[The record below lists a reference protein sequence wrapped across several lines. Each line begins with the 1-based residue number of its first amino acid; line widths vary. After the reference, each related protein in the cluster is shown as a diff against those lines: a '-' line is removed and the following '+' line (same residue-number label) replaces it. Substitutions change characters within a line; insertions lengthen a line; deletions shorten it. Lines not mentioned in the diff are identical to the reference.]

1 MIYLDNSAT
10 TKPSASAIKAATDM
24 FENFGN
30 PSALHEVGA
39 RAQAVLEDARSEI
52 ARVISAKVEEIVFT
66 SGGTEANNTAVIMP
80 ALARRKRGN
89 RVVVSAVE
97 HDSVMASAKYLENQ
111 GFDVVYVYPEKDGSI
126 TAEAFE
132 RAIDQNTVLV
142 SCMLVNNETGAI
154 FPCEK
159 LRSIVKKANS
169 PALIHVDAVQALGKI
184 PVSVKR
190 LDCDMLSFSAH
201 KIHGLKG
208 SGALYIS
215 QEAQKLMK
223 FYPYLKGGHQENGLR
238 AGTEATVNIAAF
250 GAACRELDV
259 SRDGAKI
266 RQVRDAF
273 ARELSLIKEVIINS
287 PEKSAPHI
295 LNFSVPGYKS
305 ETLLHAFEQ
314 KGIYVS
320 SGSACK
326 KGEKSH
332 VLKAQGLPDE
342 ITDSTVRVSLSKENT
357 EEEARI
363 FCDALREIIG
373 SVVHIKVRSD
383 IFERNA

>member
-10 TKPSASAIKAATDM
+10 TKPSSAAIKAASDM

-30 PSALHEVGA
+30 PSALHLVGA
-39 RAQAVLEDARSEI
+39 RAQAVLDTAREDVAKVINARSED
-52 ARVISAKVEEIVFT
+52 IVFT

-80 ALARRKRGN
+80 SLARRKRGN
-89 RVVVSAVE
+89 RVVVTAVE

-111 GFDVVYVYPEKDGSI
+111 GFDVVYVYPERDGSI
-126 TAEAFE
+126 KAEAFE
-132 RAIDQNTVLV
+132 KAIDKNTVLV

-159 LRSIVKKANS
+159 LRGIVKRADS
-169 PALIHVDAVQALGKI
+169 PAIIHVDAVQALGKI
-184 PVSVKR
+184 PVSVKK
-190 LDCDMLSFSAH
+190 LDCDMLSLSAH

-208 SGALYIS
+208 CGALYINA
-215 QEAQKLMK
+215 ETRKLMK
-223 FYPYLKGGHQENGLR
+223 FYSYLKGGHQENGLR

-250 GAACRELDV
+250 GAACRELNV

-266 RQVRDAF
+266 KSVKDAF
-273 ARELSLIKEVIINS
+273 VRELLQIKEAVINS
-287 PEKSAPHI
+287 PACSAPHI
-295 LNFSVPGYKS
+295 INFSVPGYKS

-314 KGIYVS
+314 RGIYVS

-342 ITDSTVRVSLSKENT
+342 ITDSTVRVSLSAENT
-357 EEEARI
+357 AEEAVV
-363 FCDALREIIG
+363 FCNALKEIIG
-373 SVVHIKVRSD
+373 SVVHVKVRND
-383 IFERNA
+383 VFERNP

>member
-10 TKPSASAIKAATDM
+10 TKPSPSAIKAAADM

-30 PSALHEVGA
+30 PSALHSVGA
-39 RAQAVLEDARSEI
+39 KAQSVLEDARSEV
-52 ARVISAKVEEIVFT
+52 ARAINAKDDEIVFT

-89 RVVVSAVE
+89 RVVISAVE
-97 HDSVMASAKYLENQ
+97 HDSVMASAKYLEDQ
-111 GFDVVYVYPEKDGSI
+111 GFDVVRVSPKSDGCIAAEDFEKV
-126 TAEAFE
+126 
-132 RAIDQNTVLV
+132 IDESTVLV

-154 FPCEK
+154 FPVEA

-190 LDCDMLSFSAH
+190 LDCDMLSLSAH

-208 SGALYIS
+208 CGALYIS
-215 QEAQKLMK
+215 KEAQKLMK

-250 GAACRELDV
+250 GAACRELNV
-259 SRDGAKI
+259 SRDGGSMRRVK
-266 RQVRDAF
+266 DAF
-273 ARELSLIKEVIINS
+273 IRELSLIKGVIINS
-287 PEKSAPHI
+287 PERSAPHI
-295 LNFSVPGYKS
+295 INFSVPGYKS

-314 KGIYVS
+314 REIYVS

-357 EEEARI
+357 EEEAVI
-363 FCDALREIIG
+363 FCNALREIIG

>member
-10 TKPSASAIKAATDM
+10 TKPSPSAIKAAADM

-30 PSALHEVGA
+30 PSALHSVGA
-39 RAQAVLEDARSEI
+39 KAQSVLEDARSEV
-52 ARVISAKVEEIVFT
+52 ARAINAKDDEIVFT

-89 RVVVSAVE
+89 RVVISAVE
-97 HDSVMASAKYLENQ
+97 HDSVMASAKYLEDQ
-111 GFDVVYVYPEKDGSI
+111 GFDVVRVSPKSDGCIAAEDFEKV
-126 TAEAFE
+126 
-132 RAIDQNTVLV
+132 IDESTVLV

-154 FPCEK
+154 FPVEA
-159 LRSIVKKANS
+159 LRSIVKRANS

-184 PVSVKR
+184 PVSVKK
-190 LDCDMLSFSAH
+190 LDCDMLSLSAH

-208 SGALYIS
+208 CGALYIS
-215 QEAQKLMK
+215 KEAQKLMK

-250 GAACRELDV
+250 GAACRELNV
-259 SRDGAKI
+259 SRDGGII
-266 RQVRDAF
+266 RRVKDAF
-273 ARELSLIKEVIINS
+273 VRELSLIKEVIINS
-287 PEKSAPHI
+287 PEHSAPHI
-295 LNFSVPGYKS
+295 INFSVPGYKS

-314 KGIYVS
+314 REIYVS

-357 EEEARI
+357 EEEAVI
-363 FCDALREIIG
+363 FCNALREIIG